1 MKNWKFG
8 ICRTKQI
15 RSGFVPHTFVLWE
28 NLLTKRDLPP
38 YRQLLVVTLSI
49 DLHCSALS
57 ISLCD
62 NSRRLRSFANH
73 PHRMD
78 INWLAPI
85 PHFRLQRH
93 FSFLIF
99 SSPWTFFR
107 YVHDAVKWE
116 MTTDAKG
123 DHQTSFS
130 FVCECVSYFYF
141 SRFGYG
147 WIRANHVA
155 EASKSVWLLL
165 RMEQI
170 NR

>member
-1 MKNWKFG
+1 M
-8 ICRTKQI
+8 
-15 RSGFVPHTFVLWE
+15 E
-28 NLLTKRDLPP
+28 NLAFVERRRSDQVLYLT
-38 YRQLLVVTLSI
+38 TLSEKI
-49 DLHCSALS
+49 YWPRGTGPTTIPAPPRCDVVDRSPLLFA
-57 ISLCD
+57 ISLSVCPID

-93 FSFLIF
+93 FSFLVF

-116 MTTDAKG
+116 MTTDAKD

-130 FVCECVSYFYF
+130 FVCECVSYFLFF
-141 SRFGYG
+141 SF
-147 WIRANHVA
+147 W
-155 EASKSVWLLL
+155 L
-165 RMEQI
+165 RMDTS
-170 NR
+170 

>member
-1 MKNWKFG
+1 MENCKFG
-8 ICRTKQI
+8 ICRTTQI
-15 RSGFVPHTFVLWE
+15 RSGFVPHNFVLWE

-38 YRQLLVVTLSI
+38 YRHLLVVTLSI

-57 ISLCD
+57 LSLCPID

-85 PHFRLQRH
+85 PHFRLQRN
-93 FSFLIF
+93 FSFLIL

-130 FVCECVSYFYF
+130 FFLCVCAVFLFF
-141 SRFGYG
+141 SFR
-147 WIRANHVA
+147 
-155 EASKSVWLLL
+155 L
-165 RMEQI
+165 RMDTS
-170 NR
+170 